1 MSLLAPSD
9 VLSSIARNG
18 AIQAAFVA
26 SLYVSNER
34 PILQAIEK
42 IRHKI
47 LGGAPRE
54 VQDSKWKWA
63 EYAVIAL
70 PLFYMGLHCRA
81 KPVTVAD
88 ALLLSIPKIL
98 PAIYSV
104 YRVIKRAEE
113 PQFYIAHVFSICT
126 SIACANEAIVWK
138 SEVERLRA
146 LFQEASKMPDFS
158 LSEFVNKHLYP
169 LELPKAKPM
178 RWYTSWLRLKN
189 TSAHHITEYK
199 DMVSLYNLAGSP
211 RDSKEVSDYIQ
222 KMASEFRKYFKDVQI
237 INSKFSQRCER
248 AVAEFRSIKNWLL
261 DSDLPL
267 KGIGMGS
274 NRYEAAVR
282 ARDAAILKAKGLFR
296 QALDGI
302 DASFRELLK
311 QS

>member
-9 VLSSIARNG
+9 VFSSIARNG

-26 SLYVSNER
+26 SLFVSNER
-34 PILQAIEK
+34 PISQAIEK
-42 IRHKI
+42 IRNKI
-47 LGGAPRE
+47 FGGEQRQIP
-54 VQDSKWKWA
+54 DSKWKWA

-70 PLFYMGLHCRA
+70 PLFYMGLHCKA
-81 KPVTVAD
+81 KPVVITDVF
-88 ALLLSIPKIL
+88 LLAIPKIL
-98 PAIYSV
+98 PIIYSG
-104 YRVIKRAEE
+104 YTVIQRDKE
-113 PQFYIAHVFSICT
+113 PQFYIAHVLSICI
-126 SIACANEAIVWK
+126 SIAFAKEAIVWK

-178 RWYTSWLRLKN
+178 RWYTSWMLLNN
-189 TSAHHITEYK
+189 TSSHDITKYK
-199 DMVSLYNLAGSP
+199 DTVSLYNLAGSP

-248 AVAEFRSIKNWLL
+248 AVAEFRSIKNYLL
-261 DSDLPL
+261 DSDLLL

-302 DASFRELLK
+302 DISFRELLK